1 MILVLSSQGR
11 NLPESIHGFLVLE
24 TDFQLVFINIYAYV
38 HVTDY
43 TNYTFYISNHHCG
56 FIAHAS
62 LWVIVWLKSLL

>member
-43 TNYTFYISNHHCG
+43 TNHILYF
-56 FIAHAS
+56 
-62 LWVIVWLKSLL
+62 